1 MLQWEHWAFGETVLT
16 IPSLATHFTM
26 TPSID
31 HIKIQEVPMTNQA
44 ILFDLDGTL
53 LPMDN
58 DRFTQGYFH
67 LLAQAVAP
75 YGYEEESLVS
85 ALWKGVG
92 AMVRNQGL
100 RPNCQVFWET
110 FSQSL
115 THFKPGNFRRPN
127 PSQVPILQR
136 PRRLPWPGPRQSG

>member
-31 HIKIQEVPMTNQA
+31 HIKIQEVSMTNQD

-58 DRFTQGYFH
+58 DRFTKDTSISWPRQLHPMAMKKNRWFP
-67 LLAQAVAP
+67 P
-75 YGYEEESLVS
+75 YGR
-85 ALWKGVG
+85 A
-92 AMVRNQGL
+92 
-100 RPNCQVFWET
+100 
-110 FSQSL
+110 
-115 THFKPGNFRRPN
+115 
-127 PSQVPILQR
+127 
-136 PRRLPWPGPRQSG
+136 